1 MEIDPE
7 IAAQMGFGSF
17 GGTKKR
23 KFGADDAF
31 TNATNARTQDSQ
43 QFASKANTVP
53 VAESRTRTDNGP
65 AAGKL
70 DDGVMNQF
78 LHGWLMLV

>member
-1 MEIDPE
+1 MDMEMEIDPE

-31 TNATNARTQDSQ
+31 TNATNAKTQDPQ

-53 VAESRTRTDNGP
+53 VAESRTRNLASAFTLLALP
-65 AAGKL
+65 LRAWC
-70 DDGVMNQF
+70 GV
-78 LHGWLMLV
+78 